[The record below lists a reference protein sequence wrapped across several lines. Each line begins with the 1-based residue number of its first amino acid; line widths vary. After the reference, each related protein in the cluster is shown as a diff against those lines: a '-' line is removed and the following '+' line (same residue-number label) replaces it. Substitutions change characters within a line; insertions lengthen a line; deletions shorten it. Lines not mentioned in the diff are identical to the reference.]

1 MSSSMNRFPTR
12 WAVSAVMVSA
22 FCGAAWATPPDTG
35 QAAAGQVATDG
46 SQPAVWTQKELT
58 FVYQGFTTKYSCDG
72 LRDKMR
78 GVLLQ
83 LGAKK
88 KDLKV
93 NEYGCTSSFGR
104 PDPFPGVQIKMSVLQ
119 PAAADSKQPPV
130 GAHWTPVDLKLP
142 DSTFSNDSGECEL
155 VEEIRAK
162 ILPSFTTRDVNL
174 RDNCIPFQQTATRP
188 TLKLEVL
195 APDKPAGQSDKAAGA
210 AAH

>member
-1 MSSSMNRFPTR
+1 MSSSTMNRLPMR
-12 WAVSAVMVSA
+12 WAVPAVMACALCAS
-22 FCGAAWATPPDTG
+22 GW
-35 QAAAGQVATDG
+35 AAAADSDQAATDG
-46 SQPAVWTQKELT
+46 SQAAVWTPKELT

-72 LRDKMR
+72 LRDKIR
-78 GVLLQ
+78 GILPQ
-83 LGAKK
+83 LGANK

-93 NEYGCTSSFGR
+93 YEYGCSSSFGR

-119 PAAADSKQPPV
+119 PAGADSKHPPV
-130 GAHWTPVDLKLP
+130 AAHWAPVDLKLP
-142 DSTFSNDSGECEL
+142 DSSFSNDSGECEL

-162 ILPSFTTRDVNL
+162 ILPSFTTRNVDL
-174 RDNCIPFQQTATRP
+174 KDNCIPHQETATRP